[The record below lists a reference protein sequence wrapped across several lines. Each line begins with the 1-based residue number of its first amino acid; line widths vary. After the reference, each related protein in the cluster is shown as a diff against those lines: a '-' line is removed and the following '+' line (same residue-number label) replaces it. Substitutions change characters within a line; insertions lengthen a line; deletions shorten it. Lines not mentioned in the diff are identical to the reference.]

1 MSLFTEQQSKQLIEK
16 IVSYSKADEI
26 SVAITGSREG
36 NIRFARNTVSTSGET
51 NDLSISIV
59 SVFGKR
65 SGITTSNE
73 TEDASLKDAV
83 QRSENIAKLAP
94 ENPEFMP
101 ALGPQEYGKGLNYSD
116 KTAAIDQE
124 FRVDAV
130 LASIEECSR
139 KKMTAAGFLQDNT
152 GFIAFGNNKGLFGYN
167 RYTNGAFSVTARSED
182 EKGSGYGVQ
191 YFTDASQLNTK
202 QVTAVG
208 TRKAEASR
216 EAKEMKPEKYT
227 VILEPQAAWDLISL
241 MMSALDARNADEGRS
256 FFGKRGSGNRIG
268 EQLFNEKLTISTD
281 PFNEEN
287 PTSPFANDGLP
298 GKKTTWIE
306 NGVLKNLSYSR
317 YWAEQKKKEPLAPAA
332 GSFYVQGSDKSL
344 DDLIK
349 GTDKG
354 ILVTRFW
361 YIRAVDPQTL
371 VFTGLTRDGTF
382 YIENGAIKHAIKN
395 FRFNESPARM
405 LYNLEDVGKPVRISN
420 AMIPPM
426 RIKDFTFTSL
436 SDAV

>member
-1 MSLFTEQQSKQLIEK
+1 MSLFTEQQSKQLIDK
-16 IVSYSKADEI
+16 IISYSKADEI
-26 SVAITGSREG
+26 SVAINGSREG
-36 NIRFARNTVSTSGET
+36 NVRFARNTVSTSGET
-51 NDLSISIV
+51 NDVSISIT

-65 SGITTSNE
+65 TGTTTTNE
-73 TEDASLKDAV
+73 MEDTSLKDAV
-83 QRSENIAKLAP
+83 RRSEDVATLAP
-94 ENPEFMP
+94 ENPEYMP
-101 ALGPQEYGKGLNYSD
+101 GLGPQEYGKALNYSE
-116 KTAAIDQE
+116 KTAGIDQE

-139 KKMTAAGFLQDNT
+139 TKMTAAGFLQDTT

-167 RYTNGAFSVTARSED
+167 RYTNGAFSVTTRSED

-191 YFTDASQLNTK
+191 YFTDASRLNTK
-202 QVTAVG
+202 QSTEVS
-208 TRKAEASR
+208 TRKAATSR
-216 EAKEMKPEKYT
+216 EAKEIKPEKYT

-241 MMSALDARNADEGRS
+241 MMQTMDARAADEGRS
-256 FFGKRGSGNRIG
+256 FFGKRGTGNRIG
-268 EQLFNEKLTISTD
+268 DQLFNEKVTIWSD
-281 PFNEEN
+281 PFNEDN
-287 PTSPFANDGLP
+287 PSAPFGNDGLP
-298 GKKTTWIE
+298 RKKTTWIE

-317 YWAEQKKKEPLAPAA
+317 YWAEQKKKEPLAPAT
-332 GSFYVQGSDKSL
+332 GSFYMQGSDKTL

-382 YIENGAIKHAIKN
+382 YIENGTIKHAIKN
-395 FRFNESPARM
+395 FRFNESPAQM

-420 AMIPPM
+420 AMMPPM
-426 RIKDFTFTSL
+426 RIKNFTFTSL

>member
-1 MSLFTEQQSKQLIEK
+1 MSLFTEQQSKQLIDK

-65 SGITTSNE
+65 SGITTTNE
-73 TEDASLKDAV
+73 TNDAALKDAV

-101 ALGPQEYGKGLNYSD
+101 GLGPQEYGKGLNYSD

-130 LASIEECSR
+130 LASIEECNR

-191 YFTDASQLNTK
+191 YFTDTSQLNTK

-298 GKKTTWIE
+298 RKKTTWIE

-420 AMIPPM
+420 AVIPPM

>member
-1 MSLFTEQQSKQLIEK
+1 MSLFTEQQSKQLIDK

-26 SVAITGSREG
+26 SVTINGSREG
-36 NIRFARNTVSTSGET
+36 NIRFARNTVSTSGEA
-51 NDLSISIV
+51 NDLAISIT

-65 SGITTSNE
+65 SGTTTTNE
-73 TEDASLKDAV
+73 LEDALLKDAV
-83 QRSENIAKLAP
+83 QQSEEVAQLAP

-101 ALGPQEYGKGLNYSD
+101 GLGPQQYEKALNYSE
-116 KTAAIDQE
+116 KTAGIDQD

-130 LASIEECSR
+130 LASIQECSR
-139 KKMTAAGFLQDNT
+139 KKMTAAGFLQDTT

-167 RYTNGAFSVTARSED
+167 RYTNGAFSVTAKTED

-191 YFTDASQLNTK
+191 YFTDAKQLNTK
-202 QVTAVG
+202 QVTSTG
-208 TRKAEASR
+208 TKKAEASR
-216 EAKEMKPEKYT
+216 EAKEMKAEKYT

-241 MMSALDARNADEGRS
+241 MMQTMDARTADEGRN
-256 FFGKRGSGNRIG
+256 FFGKRGTGNRIG
-268 EQLFNEKLTISTD
+268 DQLFNEKVTIWSD
-281 PFNEEN
+281 PLSEEN
-287 PTSPFANDGLP
+287 PGTPFGNDGLP
-298 GKKTTWIE
+298 RKKTIWVE

-332 GSFYVQGSDKSL
+332 GSFYMQGSDKSL

-395 FRFNESPARM
+395 FRFNESPAQM
-405 LYNLEDVGKPVRISN
+405 LYNLDDVGKPVRISN
-420 AMIPPM
+420 AMVPPM
-426 RIKDFTFTSL
+426 RIKNFTFTSL

>member
-36 NIRFARNTVSTSGET
+36 NIRFARNTVSTSGEA

-65 SGITTSNE
+65 SGITTTNE
-73 TEDASLKDAV
+73 TDDASLKDAV

-101 ALGPQEYGKGLNYSD
+101 GLGPQEYGKGLNFSD

-298 GKKTTWIE
+298 RKKTTWIE

-420 AMIPPM
+420 AVIPPM

>member
-1 MSLFTEQQSKQLIEK
+1 MSLFTEQQSKQLIDK

-65 SGITTSNE
+65 SGITTTNE
-73 TEDASLKDAV
+73 TDDASLKDAV

-101 ALGPQEYGKGLNYSD
+101 GLGPQEYGKGLNYSD
-116 KTAAIDQE
+116 KTTAIDQE

-298 GKKTTWIE
+298 RKKTTWIE

>member
-36 NIRFARNTVSTSGET
+36 NIRFVRNTVSTSGEA

-65 SGITTSNE
+65 SGITTTNE
-73 TEDASLKDAV
+73 TDDAALKDAV

-420 AMIPPM
+420 AVIPPM

>member
-1 MSLFTEQQSKQLIEK
+1 MSLFTEQQSKQLIDK

-65 SGITTSNE
+65 SGITTINE
-73 TEDASLKDAV
+73 IEDASLKDAV
-83 QRSENIAKLAP
+83 QRSENIARLAP

-101 ALGPQEYGKGLNYSD
+101 GLGPQEYGKALNYSE
-116 KTAAIDQE
+116 KTAGIDQE

-152 GFIAFGNNKGLFGYN
+152 GFVAFGNNKGLFGYN
-167 RYTNGAFSVTARSED
+167 RYANGAFSVTARSED

-191 YFTDASQLNTK
+191 YFTDASQLNSK
-202 QVTAVG
+202 QVTESS

-241 MMSALDARNADEGRS
+241 MVSALDARTADEGRS

-268 EQLFNEKLTISTD
+268 DQLFNEKLSIWSD

-287 PTSPFANDGLP
+287 PAAPFSNDGLP
-298 GKKTTWIE
+298 RKKTIWIE

-317 YWAEQKKKEPLAPAA
+317 YWAEQKKKDPLAPAA

-395 FRFNESPARM
+395 FRFNESPAQM
-405 LYNLEDVGKPVRISN
+405 LYNLEDVGKPVRINN
-420 AMIPPM
+420 AMVPPM
-426 RIKDFTFTSL
+426 RIKNFTFTSL

>member
-36 NIRFARNTVSTSGET
+36 NIRFARNTVSTSGEA

-65 SGITTSNE
+65 SGITTTNE
-73 TEDASLKDAV
+73 TNDAALKDAV

-298 GKKTTWIE
+298 RKKTTWIE

-420 AMIPPM
+420 AVIPPM

>member
-36 NIRFARNTVSTSGET
+36 NIRFARNTVSTSGEA

-65 SGITTSNE
+65 SGITTTNE
-73 TEDASLKDAV
+73 TDDASLKDAV